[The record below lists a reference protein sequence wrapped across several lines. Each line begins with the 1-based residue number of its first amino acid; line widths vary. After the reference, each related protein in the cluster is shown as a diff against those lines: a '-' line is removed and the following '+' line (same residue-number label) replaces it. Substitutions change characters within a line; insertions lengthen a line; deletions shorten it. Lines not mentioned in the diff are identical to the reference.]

1 MDTESIQPDWQKELL
16 DDYSSASK
24 RSILLDYDGT
34 LAPFVDDPRMAI
46 PTDRLKQ
53 QLSQLSNRD
62 KNEVVIIS
70 GRNKEDIGEWFKDVP
85 ITLVVEHGGFVRQS
99 NQEAW
104 VSTGEFDTSW
114 KPAVNDIFEHYVA
127 NIPGS
132 FIETKENSMVWHY
145 RKSDPILAQENIEQL
160 KSSLV
165 SIAQDFNLKVELGSM
180 TVEVRPIGIDK
191 GKTATE
197 YSQDADFILAIGDDT
212 TDEAMF
218 EALPSKAWT
227 IKVRLGKTA
236 ARFCVSD
243 VQDVHSLLEKLNDQ
257 D

>member
-1 MDTESIQPDWQKELL
+1 MNIEPIQLDWQKNLL
-16 DDYSSASK
+16 DDYSSSSK

-46 PTDRLKQ
+46 PSDQLKK

-70 GRNKEDIGEWFKDVP
+70 GRNKEDIGEWFKNIP

-99 NQEAW
+99 NEKTW
-104 VSTGEFDTSW
+104 VSTGEFDSSW
-114 KPAVNDIFEHYVA
+114 KPAVSDTFEHYVT
-127 NIPGS
+127 NVPGS
-132 FIETKENSMVWHY
+132 FIENKQNSIVWHY
-145 RKSDPILAQENIEQL
+145 RKSDPILVQENIEQL

-165 SIAQDFNLKVELGSM
+165 SITQEFNLKIEQGSM
-180 TVEVRPIGIDK
+180 TLEVRPIGIDK
-191 GKTATE
+191 GKTAVE

-243 VQDVHSLLEKLNDQ
+243 VQDVHSLLEKLNNQ